1 MFKTESGLL
10 IEDDSL
16 NKYELENGYLSY
28 RHAWDRITG
37 NASMILCNNM
47 PEVDSGIWDNI
58 QVGSL
63 YDSEE
68 DSYSEVYQWYIIDI
82 NDWDVD
88 YLRDNDINDF
98 IITYSDVLDCYILAV
113 THWGTSWDYVLTDI
127 KIERC

>member
-1 MFKTESGLL
+1 
-10 IEDDSL
+10 
-16 NKYELENGYLSY
+16 
-28 RHAWDRITG
+28 
-37 NASMILCNNM
+37 MILCNNM

-88 YLRDNDINDF
+88 YLRGNDINDF

>member
-1 MFKTESGLL
+1 
-10 IEDDSL
+10 
-16 NKYELENGYLSY
+16 
-28 RHAWDRITG
+28 
-37 NASMILCNNM
+37 M

-88 YLRDNDINDF
+88 YLRGNDINDF